1 MYIVHLLLDSNN
13 NNNIS
18 TRAKFFVFLI
28 VYGLKMSF
36 LLVFV
41 CAAVTARGD
50 FEPDALQN
58 KTKKFKR
65 PSLQKNAF

>member
-36 LLVFV
+36 LLVFL
-41 CAAVTARGD
+41 CAAVTHGTGR
-50 FEPDALQN
+50 F
-58 KTKKFKR
+58 
-65 PSLQKNAF
+65 

>member
-50 FEPDALQN
+50 FEPALQN
-58 KTKKFKR
+58 ETKKFKR